1 MTKKIIWSK
10 NKKEIIKLLEHNY
23 QYVFTDIPFIRSYI
37 PTMSEK
43 TIKLYLNEMKDG
55 GYVKSFKNHLGGTS
69 YTITEKYV
77 KRKKDIIKKR

>member
-1 MTKKIIWSK
+1 MAKKIIWSK
-10 NKKEIIKLLEHNY
+10 NKKRIIKLLERNY

-43 TIKLYLNEMKDG
+43 TIKLYLNEIKNA

-69 YTITEKYV
+69 YTITKEYV
-77 KRKKDIIKKR
+77 EQKKDIMKKR